1 MADTDTMTLTTAEA
15 VFEDKAKDTIND
27 RENEKDKNKDGVEKI
42 QKRTQSLQEVPRPCV
57 SGGRPARRPAQQM
70 QPATPKSAMSDVSLQ
85 GSGSLP
91 ALAEEPQAESRPRLT
106 SENSAADMSMSTD
119 ALDKSA
125 ESANIRHTSAKKAV
139 RKPRKN
145 SQTLERKAS
154 CDDELLC
161 ERSPSVNIEAMGAE
175 ELRRFS
181 GDIDRKNKA
190 LIQQVV
196 HFRASERTL
205 RNRCGQLQSHL
216 KAHKTID
223 ARLESEEVN
232 SLKKKVDYLEE
243 RRRKE
248 QSTNVLLRQ
257 RIGVFLRAKGLRDGD
272 HRCGLPGPYYAFTP
286 PKERPGQ
293 PGIDEG
299 LSTGGLEK
307 AAPGKDGRSQS
318 PRIRAPGTP
327 PSGGPSPMTALMP
340 ALMQIGGDAQ
350 LTPKQ
355 RQSLVDNV
363 RNTFSD
369 LFRELSQWREESQ
382 RQQGLRSMPEDHA
395 LTSPGGARLGTDSGL
410 CSPRLDESSSSNT
423 QHTSL
428 EEMMKK
434 VEHRVLFL
442 QNLMKPVISDDLG
455 RITPVK
461 DSPRHGIGEG
471 HSGSKCRGGTSL
483 QSIVDSPASEVAS
496 DTQNSINTS
505 INNTSLGAN
514 QERAVFHKL
523 EHATALARSHTQE
536 LEQMDE
542 LKQNLEEC
550 RQENT
555 DLKARLEELRREV
568 ENLRREN
575 SELKKRP
582 DSTSTRVK
590 KVVEENNFLRALIS
604 NLRAEIQSVRSA
616 FVRQTQGGKDSRRRC
631 HSRGKNTPRPS
642 PCADP
647 ADDLLDDDDDDEA
660 IEAPLES
667 TGAMAP
673 ALRAWAW
680 GGAQLPSRGGSAAEE
695 KSAAG
700 SEKGPSRA
708 QSLSAFADSNAESA
722 DFPRTGSRSDLGCQK
737 TSQQQGTTPGANA
750 IARPLPLWKTS
761 NHTAK
766 RELSPM
772 WSSRSAPPRSLSAQL
787 SARSRHASPQQTPFA
802 SPVSSRH
809 PSRPPSRPASRSPSP
824 QGVQVVSCR
833 RHSVMVKVSDLP
845 PQRSPEGK
853 EIRREHWRM
862 YPAQRMASHRCSP
875 SLSCKQ

>member
-1 MADTDTMTLTTAEA
+1 MAGTDTKTLTTADSI
-15 VFEDKAKDTIND
+15 FEDKAKDAINVK
-27 RENEKDKNKDGVEKI
+27 ENEKDKDKEKDGVEKI
-42 QKRTQSLQEVPRPCV
+42 QKRTHSLQEVPRPCV
-57 SGGRPARRPAQQM
+57 SGSRPARRPAQQV
-70 QPATPKSAMSDVSLQ
+70 QPATPKSAMPDANPQ
-85 GSGSLP
+85 GLP
-91 ALAEEPQAESRPRLT
+91 ALAEEPHTESRPRLI

-125 ESANIRHTSAKKAV
+125 ESANVRHTSAKRAA

-145 SQTLERKAS
+145 SQTSERKTS
-154 CDDELLC
+154 FNMDDELLC
-161 ERSPSVNIEAMGAE
+161 DRSPSVNIEAMKPE

-243 RRRKE
+243 CRRKE
-248 QSTNVLLRQ
+248 QSTNALLRQ
-257 RIGVFLRAKGLRDGD
+257 RIGALLRARGLRDGD
-272 HRCGLPGPYYAFTP
+272 HRCGLPGPYYAVTP
-286 PKERPGQ
+286 PKERPC
-293 PGIDEG
+293 GIDEG
-299 LSTGGLEK
+299 FSTGGPEK
-307 AAPGKDGRSQS
+307 VGPGKDGRSQS

-327 PSGGPSPMTALMP
+327 PSGRPSPMTALLP

-369 LFRELSQWREESQ
+369 LFRELSLLREESQ
-382 RQQGLRSMPEDHA
+382 RQQAIRSMPEDSA
-395 LTSPGGARLGTDSGL
+395 LTINSLGGVRLGTDSGL
-410 CSPRLDESSSSNT
+410 CSPRLDESSTSNA

-428 EEMMKK
+428 EDMMRK
-434 VEHRVLFL
+434 VEQRVLFL
-442 QNLMKPVISDDLG
+442 QNLMKPVISDDLD

-461 DSPRHGIGEG
+461 DSPSQGIGHHEG
-471 HSGSKCRGGTSL
+471 HSDSKRRGGTSL

-496 DTQNSINTS
+496 DTQNSIGNTS
-505 INNTSLGAN
+505 MNNTSLGAI

-536 LEQMDE
+536 LAQMDE
-542 LKQNLEEC
+542 LKQKLEEYM
-550 RQENT
+550 RENL
-555 DLKARLEELRREV
+555 DLKARLEELES
-568 ENLRREN
+568 LRREN
-575 SELKKRP
+575 RELSKRP
-582 DSTSTRVK
+582 DSPSARMK
-590 KVVEENNFLRALIS
+590 NVVEENKFLRALIS

-616 FVRQTQGGKDSRRRC
+616 FVRQTQGGKDSRRHS
-631 HSRGKNTPRPS
+631 HSRANHTPRPAS
-642 PCADP
+642 CADS
-647 ADDLLDDDDDDEA
+647 ADDLADEDDDDEA
-660 IEAPLES
+660 IEAPLEGTS
-667 TGAMAP
+667 AIAP

-680 GGAQLPSRGGSAAEE
+680 GGAQLPPHGGSAGDE

-708 QSLSAFADSNAESA
+708 QSLSAFADSNVDST

-737 TSQQQGTTPGANA
+737 TPQQQGTAPGAKVM
-750 IARPLPLWKTS
+750 ARPLPLWKTS
-761 NHTAK
+761 HHATK

-772 WSSRSAPPRSLSAQL
+772 WSSRSAPPRSL
-787 SARSRHASPQQTPFA
+787 SRHASPQQTPFA

-809 PSRPPSRPASRSPSP
+809 PSRPPSRAASRSPSP
-824 QGVQVVSCR
+824 QSVQVVSCR
-833 RHSVMVKVSDLP
+833 RPSVMVKVSDLP
-845 PQRSPEGK
+845 SQRSPEGK

-862 YPAQRMASHRCSP
+862 YPAQRMASRR
-875 SLSCKQ
+875 